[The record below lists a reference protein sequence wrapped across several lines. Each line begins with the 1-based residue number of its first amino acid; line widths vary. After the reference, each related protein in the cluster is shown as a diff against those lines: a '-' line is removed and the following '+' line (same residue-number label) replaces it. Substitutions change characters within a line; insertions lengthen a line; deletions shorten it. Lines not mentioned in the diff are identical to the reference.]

1 MIDWLMNMR
10 TTASRPFTPSDPGR
24 DCLGPVDA
32 APPRGSQEDL
42 IIWTLKTANM
52 LRLQIAGFPMP
63 AGMKPLVT
71 ALLVLLVGAC
81 TPAPPM
87 TLQPAIASKAPTAS
101 RPVIEPTH
109 RLVVWRLMGPAEIKK
124 EAVSR
129 GLSPNTVGFARQKR
143 NVCYVWTPPPSG
155 PSDTRFMEIA
165 YHELRHCQEG
175 HFHD

>member
-1 MIDWLMNMR
+1 MNLG
-10 TTASRPFTPSDPGR
+10 TTASRSFSPNDPR
-24 DCLGPVDA
+24 QDCLGPVDA

-42 IIWTLKTANM
+42 IRWTLKAVN
-52 LRLQIAGFPMP
+52 LSRPQIAGFPMP
-63 AGMKPLVT
+63 AGIKLLVT

-87 TLQPAIASKAPTAS
+87 TLQPAIASKAPAVS
-101 RPVIEPTH
+101 QPVIEPTH
-109 RLVVWRLMGPAEIKK
+109 RLVVWRLMGSEEIKK

-129 GLSPNTVGFARQKR
+129 GLSPNTVGFARQR
-143 NVCYVWTPPPSG
+143 TNVCYVWTPPPSG

-175 HFHD
+175 RFHD